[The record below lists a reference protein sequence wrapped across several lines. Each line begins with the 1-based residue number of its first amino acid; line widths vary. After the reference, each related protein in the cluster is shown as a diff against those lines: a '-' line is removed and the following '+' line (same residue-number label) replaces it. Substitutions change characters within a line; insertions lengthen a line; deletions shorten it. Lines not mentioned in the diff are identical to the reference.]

1 MESIDIEY
9 LLHFSTC
16 VKCGWNE
23 KALNS
28 HVSVLKF
35 QNLSSFL
42 LKLNIPTTFSQET
55 KPSIFEY
62 CNRKCLWWAQIIY
75 KIAMI

>member
-42 LKLNIPTTFSQET
+42 FNIKYTYYIFSRN
-55 KPSIFEY
+55 KAFDI
-62 CNRKCLWWAQIIY
+62 
-75 KIAMI
+75 